1 MAAPRE
7 RDAFEDGERMHEA
20 VFAEIG
26 APSMPASLGN
36 AVPALELLD
45 ISVKLSMWWENFGAG
60 HGRPRRGK
68 DLQVEGRFISNVNAF
83 GRWSGFRR
91 IRDSIFQ
98 QQEKPSRL
106 NASRFCAPRLRVLRL
121 LSWQS
126 VRLLSRQSVRFLSW
140 QKCASSLLAK
150 CALFL
155 QWTPSLPNVPS
166 AVVGMRGL
174 QNGAASA
181 RGRASSGGR
190 GGDAPPPILHGP
202 MTVVFRRKCTPAAA
216 KRQLLPRTTT
226 VTGACYCCHRRVDG
240 PRGGAFWGVWVVRR
254 VSGW

>member
-1 MAAPRE
+1 MGDLHEEISDLAAPRE
-7 RDAFEDGERMHEA
+7 WDAFEDGERIHEA

-140 QKCASSLLAK
+140 QSVRLLSWQSVR
-150 CALFL
+150 CFC
-155 QWTPSLPNVPS
+155 
-166 AVVGMRGL
+166 
-174 QNGAASA
+174 
-181 RGRASSGGR
+181 SG
-190 GGDAPPPILHGP
+190 HQVSP
-202 MTVVFRRKCTPAAA
+202 MS
-216 KRQLLPRTTT
+216 RQL
-226 VTGACYCCHRRVDG
+226 
-240 PRGGAFWGVWVVRR
+240 
-254 VSGW
+254 